1 MFSLEPTV
9 ISIDFG
15 KLVLDEMPGG
25 AVLTKSD
32 GMVVYWNKGAQSIF
46 GYTAAEALQS
56 KFSELVGAPD
66 HLWKIG
72 QSLKDALEAGAS
84 VSETLCRKKNGTLI
98 HINISCKAMALE
110 QRQNRYVLI
119 NSTDITPLKA
129 LRDTKLIEA
138 KFGNLLDS
146 IPDGILIVNS
156 TGRIVLVNTQ
166 AEKLFGYQSGELG
179 GKPVEILL
187 PPRKRHLYAGER
199 ADYFTHPHT
208 QRLGVGRELY
218 GFRKDGTEFPVEVSL
233 SPIETDDAMFSMS
246 SVRDVSERK
255 KAEQK
260 FRGLL
265 EAAPDAIVIVNRNG
279 EIVLVNS
286 QTEKLFGYE
295 REQMLGKKMEML
307 IPPRYRSKHPGF
319 REDFF
324 HAPRPRPMGIG
335 LELYGLRCDGSEFP
349 VEISLSP
356 IETEEGILVSSAIR
370 DVTERKRTKEIQT
383 QLRRD
388 LTEREIA
395 EKALFEEKERLRVT
409 LSCIGEAVITTDT
422 EGRVTY
428 LNPVAEAM
436 AGRSSDETRG
446 FLLQDVFQIV
456 DAETNEVAPSPVEQ
470 VLRDKETVTLNSH
483 ALLIRRNGEAFP
495 IEDSAAPLRDQ
506 NGAIIGAVLVFRDVS
521 HAQKMAM
528 EMRYQATHDA
538 LTGLI
543 NRREFERRLKQ
554 ALDGGKQADG
564 EHTLLYLDLD
574 QFKIVNDTCGH
585 LAGDELLKQLTSLLQ
600 AKLRKED
607 TLARLGG
614 DEFGVLLEN
623 CPRAP
628 ALRVAEVLRQ
638 TVHEFRFVWKERV
651 FSLGVSIGLITFSS
665 GGQTFSDVLRMAD
678 TACFLAKDNGRNRI
692 QIYASGDKN
701 LEKRRGEM
709 GWVER
714 LHKALDEQRFVLYSQ
729 KILPLSP
736 TRTESDHYEILLRM
750 KGENG
755 ELIPPMAFI
764 PAAER
769 YGLMPQ
775 IDRWVITTAFS
786 QYALR
791 HPHWS
796 AGDLCTINLS
806 GASIGDE
813 HLYDFVVEQ
822 FNRHGTPPAGIC
834 FEITE
839 TAAIANLTQAAALI
853 RKLKDLG
860 CRFSLDDFGSGMSSF
875 TYLKHL
881 SVDYLK
887 IDGMF
892 IKNMAKD
899 AIDRAMVE
907 AINNIGHVMGIATI
921 AEWVE
926 DESFLEALRRIGV
939 DYAQGYAIE
948 KPCPAM
954 GPCH

>member
-1 MFSLEPTV
+1 MEQKVIPT
-9 ISIDFG
+9 DFG

-25 AVLTKSD
+25 AIVTTID
-32 GMVVYWNKGAQSIF
+32 GVVVYWNKGAQSIF
-46 GYTAAEALQS
+46 GYTAAEALQ
-56 KFSELVGAPD
+56 KRLTELIGAPD
-66 HLWKIG
+66 HQSKIN
-72 QSLKDALEAGAS
+72 QSLRNTHEARAS
-84 VSETLCRKKNGTLI
+84 AGEILCRKKDGLLI
-98 HINISCKAMALE
+98 HVNMSCKVLSQD
-110 QRQNRYVLI
+110 QRQDGYVLI
-119 NSTDITPLKA
+119 TSTDITNIKA
-129 LRDTKLIEA
+129 LRDAKLINT

-146 IPDGILIVNS
+146 IPDGIVIVNS

-166 AEKLFGYQSGELG
+166 AEKLFGYSADELRG
-179 GKPVEILL
+179 QPVEMLL
-187 PPRKRHLYAGER
+187 PPRKRGLYVGER
-199 ADYFTHPHT
+199 AAYFTHPHI
-208 QRLGVGRELY
+208 RMVGADWELY
-218 GFRKDGTEFPVEVSL
+218 GFRKDGTEFPVEISL
-233 SPIETDDAMFSMS
+233 SPIETDEGRFSIS
-246 SVRDVSERK
+246 AIRDISDRK

-286 QTEKLFGYE
+286 QTEKLFDYQ
-295 REQMLGKKMEML
+295 REQLLGKKMEIL

-324 HAPRPRPMGIG
+324 HAPRTRPMGIG
-335 LELYGLRCDGSEFP
+335 LELYGLRRDGSEFP

-370 DVTERKRTKEIQT
+370 DITERKRTKEIQT
-383 QLRRD
+383 QLKRD

-395 EKALFEEKERLRVT
+395 EKALFEEKELLRVT
-409 LSCIGEAVITTDT
+409 LSCIGDAVITTDT
-422 EGRVTY
+422 EGSVTY

-436 AGRSSDETRG
+436 AGCSSDDAKG
-446 FLLQDVFQIV
+446 LPLQDVFQIV
-456 DAETNEVAPSPVEQ
+456 NAETNEPAFNPVEK
-470 VLRDKETVTLNSH
+470 VLRNKETVSLNSH
-483 ALLIRRNGEAFP
+483 ALLIQRNGEAFP
-495 IEDSAAPLRDQ
+495 IEDSAAPIRDQ
-506 NGAIIGAVLVFRDVS
+506 NGSIVGVVLVFRDVS

-543 NRREFERRLKQ
+543 NRHEFERRLKQ
-554 ALDGGKQADG
+554 VLERDEGAG

-585 LAGDELLKQLTSLLQ
+585 LAGDELLKQLTGLLQ
-600 AKLRKED
+600 AKLRKND

-614 DEFGVLLEN
+614 DEFGLLLEK
-623 CPRAP
+623 CSSGP
-628 ALRVAEVLRQ
+628 ALRLAEVLRQ
-638 TVHEFRFVWKERV
+638 TVQEFRFVWEERV
-651 FSLGVSIGLITFSS
+651 FSLGISIGLVTFSS
-665 GGQTFSDVLRMAD
+665 GEQTFSDVLRMAD
-678 TACFLAKDNGRNRI
+678 TACFLAKDNGRNRV
-692 QIYASGDKN
+692 QLYSSDDKN

-714 LHKALDEQRFVLYSQ
+714 LHKALDKQRFVLYSQ
-729 KILPLSP
+729 RIMPLSGSS
-736 TRTESDHYEILLRM
+736 TNSNHYEILLRM

-775 IDRWVITTAFS
+775 IDRWVISNAFA
-786 QYALR
+786 QYASS
-791 HPHWS
+791 HPS
-796 AGDLCTINLS
+796 DRTKDTCTINLS
-806 GASIGDE
+806 GASICDE

-822 FNRHGTPPAGIC
+822 FKQSQVDPAGIC

-839 TAAIANLTQAAALI
+839 TAAIANLTQAVALI
-853 RKLKDLG
+853 RKLKGLG

-881 SVDYLK
+881 CVDYLK
-887 IDGMF
+887 IDGAF
-892 IKNMAKD
+892 IKGMISD
-899 AIDRAMVE
+899 PIDHAMVE
-907 AINNIGHVMGIATI
+907 AINHIGHVMKIQTI

-948 KPCPAM
+948 EPRPAITL
-954 GPCH
+954 CH

>member
-1 MFSLEPTV
+1 MESTV
-9 ISIDFG
+9 IPTDFG

-25 AVLTKSD
+25 AIVTTGD
-32 GMVVYWNKGAQSIF
+32 GVVVYWNKGAQSIF
-46 GYTAAEALQS
+46 GYTVAEALQRRLT
-56 KFSELVGAPD
+56 ELVGAPD
-66 HLWKIG
+66 HRPKIN
-72 QSLKDALEAGAS
+72 QSLRNTHETRAS
-84 VSETLCRKKNGTLI
+84 VDEILCRKKDGSLLYVSM
-98 HINISCKAMALE
+98 SCKVLSQD
-110 QRQNRYVLI
+110 QRQDGYVLI
-119 NSTDITPLKA
+119 TSTNITHIKA
-129 LRDTKLIEA
+129 LRDAKLINT

-146 IPDGILIVNS
+146 IPDGIVIVNS

-166 AEKLFGYQSGELG
+166 TEKLFGYSAHELCG
-179 GKPVEILL
+179 QPVEMLL
-187 PPRKRHLYAGER
+187 PPRKRGLHSGER
-199 ADYFTHPHT
+199 AAYFTHPHSRT
-208 QRLGVGRELY
+208 LVADWELY
-218 GFRKDGTEFPVEVSL
+218 GFRKDGTEFPVEISL
-233 SPIETDDAMFSMS
+233 SPIETDEGRFSIS
-246 SVRDVSERK
+246 AIRDISDRK

-286 QTEKLFGYE
+286 QTEKLFDYQ
-295 REQMLGKKMEML
+295 REQLLGKKMEML

-324 HAPRPRPMGIG
+324 RAPRTRPMGIG
-335 LELYGLRCDGSEFP
+335 LELYGLRRDGTEFP

-356 IETEEGILVSSAIR
+356 LETEEGILVSSAIR
-370 DVTERKRTKEIQT
+370 DITERKRTKEIQT

-395 EKALFEEKERLRVT
+395 EKALFEEKELLRVT
-409 LSCIGEAVITTDT
+409 LSCIGDAVITTDT
-422 EGRVTY
+422 EGSVTY

-436 AGRSSDETRG
+436 AGCSSDDAKG
-446 FLLQDVFQIV
+446 LPLQDVFQIIH
-456 DAETNEVAPSPVEQ
+456 AETNELASSPAER
-470 VLRDKETVTLNSH
+470 VLRNKETVSLNSH
-483 ALLIRRNGEAFP
+483 ALLIRRDGQTFP
-495 IEDSAAPLRDQ
+495 IEDSAAPIRDQ
-506 NGAIIGAVLVFRDVS
+506 NGSIIGVVLVFRDVS

-543 NRREFERRLKQ
+543 NRHEFERRLKQ
-554 ALDGGKQADG
+554 VLERDKGAD

-600 AKLRKED
+600 AKLRKDD

-614 DEFGVLLEN
+614 DEFGLLLER
-623 CPRAP
+623 CPRGSAF
-628 ALRVAEVLRQ
+628 RVAEVLRQ
-638 TVHEFRFVWKERV
+638 TVQEFRFVWEERI
-651 FSLGVSIGLITFSS
+651 FSLGISIGLATFS
-665 GGQTFSDVLRMAD
+665 GGEQTFSDVLRMAD
-678 TACFLAKDNGRNRI
+678 TACFLAKDKGRNRV
-692 QIYASGDKN
+692 QLYASDDKN

-714 LHKALDEQRFVLYSQ
+714 LHKALDKQRFVLYSQ
-729 KILPLSP
+729 KILPLSAP
-736 TRTESDHYEILLRM
+736 SSTSHYEILLRM

-755 ELIPPMAFI
+755 ELVPPMAFI

-775 IDRWVITTAFS
+775 LDRWVITNAFA
-786 QYALR
+786 QYAS
-791 HPHWS
+791 HPS
-796 AGDLCTINLS
+796 RGIKDTCTINLS
-806 GASIGDE
+806 GASICDE
-813 HLYDFVVEQ
+813 HLYDFVVDQ
-822 FNRHGTPPAGIC
+822 FKQSQIDPAGIC

-839 TAAIANLTQAAALI
+839 TVAIANLTQAATLI
-853 RKLKDLG
+853 RKLKELG

-881 SVDYLK
+881 LVDYLK
-887 IDGMF
+887 IDGAF
-892 IKNMAKD
+892 IKGMLSD
-899 AIDRAMVE
+899 PIDHAMVE
-907 AINNIGHVMGIATI
+907 AINHIGHVMKIQTI

-926 DESFLEALRRIGV
+926 EESFLEALRKIGV

-948 KPCPAM
+948 EPRPAITL
-954 GPCH
+954 CH

>member
-1 MFSLEPTV
+1 MEPKV
-9 ISIDFG
+9 IQMGLG
-15 KLVLDEMPGG
+15 KLVLDEMLGG
-25 AVLTKSD
+25 AVVTTFD
-32 GMVVYWNKGAQSIF
+32 GVIVYWNKGAQSLF
-46 GYTAAEALQS
+46 GYTVEEALQS
-56 KFSELVGAPD
+56 RLSELVGAAD
-66 HLWKIG
+66 HQWKIG
-72 QSLKDALEAGAS
+72 QSLKEALGEGTS
-84 VSETLCRKKNGTLI
+84 VGETLCRRKNGALI
-98 HINISCKAMALE
+98 HINISCKAVRLE
-110 QRQNRYVLI
+110 QRQDRYVLI
-119 NSTDITPLKA
+119 NSTDITHIKA
-129 LRDTKLIEA
+129 LRDAKLIEA

-146 IPDGILIVNS
+146 IPDGIVIVNS
-156 TGRIVLVNTQ
+156 TGRIALVNTQ
-166 AEKLFGYQSGELG
+166 AEKLFGYQSRELRG
-179 GKPVEILL
+179 QPAETLL
-187 PPRKRHLYAGER
+187 PPRKRHLYAAER
-199 ADYFTHPHT
+199 ADYFTNPQP
-208 QRLGVGRELY
+208 QRLGAGSELY
-218 GFRKDGTEFPVEVSL
+218 GFRKDGTEFPVEASL
-233 SPIETDDAMFSMS
+233 SPIETDEGTFSMS
-246 SVRDVSERK
+246 SVRDISERK

-265 EAAPDAIVIVNRNG
+265 EAAPDAIVIVNCKG

-295 REQMLGKKMEML
+295 REQLLGNKMEIL
-307 IPPRYRSKHPGF
+307 IPQRYHSKHPGF
-319 REDFF
+319 RKNFF
-324 HAPRPRPMGIG
+324 HAPRTRPMGIG
-335 LELYGLRCDGSEFP
+335 LELYGLRHDGTEFP

-370 DVTERKRTKEIQT
+370 DVTERKRTKEIQS

-409 LSCIGEAVITTDT
+409 LSCIGDAVITTDT

-428 LNPVAEAM
+428 LNPVAETM
-436 AGRSSDETRG
+436 AGQSSDEAKG
-446 FLLQDVFQIV
+446 FLLQDVFQII
-456 DAETNEVAPSPVEQ
+456 DAETNEAAPSPAER
-470 VLRDKETVTLNSH
+470 VLRDKEIISLNSH
-483 ALLIRRNGEAFP
+483 ALLIRRNGQTFP
-495 IEDSAAPLRDQ
+495 IEDSAAPIRDQ
-506 NGAIIGAVLVFRDVS
+506 SGAIIGAVLVFRDVS

-543 NRREFERRLKQ
+543 NRHEFERRLKQ
-554 ALDGGKQADG
+554 ALDGEEQADS

-585 LAGDELLKQLTSLLQ
+585 LAGDELLKQLTSLLRL
-600 AKLRKED
+600 KLRKGD

-623 CPRAP
+623 CPRGP
-628 ALRVAEVLRQ
+628 AHRVAELLRQ
-638 TVHEFRFVWKERV
+638 TVSEFRFVWEGRV
-651 FSLGVSIGLITFSS
+651 FPLGVSIGLVTFTS
-665 GGQTFSDVLRMAD
+665 GAQTFSDVLRMAD
-678 TACFLAKDNGRNRI
+678 AACFLAKDSGRNRV
-692 QIYASGDKN
+692 QLYTAEDEG

-729 KILPLSP
+729 KILALSP
-736 TRTESDHYEILLRM
+736 ARAKSAHYELLLRM

-755 ELIPPMAFI
+755 LLIPPMAFI

-775 IDRWVITTAFS
+775 LDRWVIAAAFS
-786 QYALR
+786 QFALR
-791 HPHWS
+791 HPKWN

-806 GASIGDE
+806 GTSICDE

-822 FNRHGTPPAGIC
+822 FHRYGTPSAGIC

-839 TAAIANLTQAAALI
+839 TAAIANLAHAATLI
-853 RKLKDLG
+853 RKLKNLG

-881 SVDYLK
+881 PVDYLK
-887 IDGMF
+887 IDGAF
-892 IKNMAKD
+892 IKNMVND
-899 AIDRAMVE
+899 AIDHAMVE
-907 AINNIGHVMGIATI
+907 AINNIGHVMGLETI
-921 AEWVE
+921 AESVE
-926 DESFLEALRRIGV
+926 NRSILQALQKMHI

-948 KPCPAM
+948 KPRLVM
-954 GPCH
+954 GPL

>member
-1 MFSLEPTV
+1 MEPKV
-9 ISIDFG
+9 IATDFG

-25 AVLTKSD
+25 AIVTTAE
-32 GMVVYWNKGAQSIF
+32 GVVVYWNKGAQSIF
-46 GYTAAEALQS
+46 GHTVAEALQRRLT
-56 KFSELVGAPD
+56 ELVGAPD
-66 HLWKIG
+66 HRSKIN
-72 QSLKDALEAGAS
+72 QSLRNTHEARAS
-84 VSETLCRKKNGTLI
+84 VDEILCRKKDGLLVYVNMSFKVL
-98 HINISCKAMALE
+98 SQD
-110 QRQNRYVLI
+110 QRQDGYVLI
-119 NSTDITPLKA
+119 TSTDITHIKA
-129 LRDTKLIEA
+129 LRDAKLINT

-146 IPDGILIVNS
+146 IPDGIVIVNS
-156 TGRIVLVNTQ
+156 TGRIVLINTQ
-166 AEKLFGYQSGELG
+166 TEKLFGYSADELRG
-179 GKPVEILL
+179 QPVEMLL
-187 PPRKRHLYAGER
+187 PPRKRGLHSGER
-199 ADYFTHPHT
+199 TAYFTHPHI
-208 QRLGVGRELY
+208 RMVAADWELY
-218 GFRKDGTEFPVEVSL
+218 GFRKDGPEFPVEISL
-233 SPIETDDAMFSMS
+233 SPIETDEGRFSIS
-246 SVRDVSERK
+246 AIRDISDRK

-286 QTEKLFGYE
+286 QTEKLFDYQ
-295 REQMLGKKMEML
+295 REQLLGKKMEML

-324 HAPRPRPMGIG
+324 RAPRTRPMGIG
-335 LELYGLRCDGSEFP
+335 LELYGLRRDGTEFP

-370 DVTERKRTKEIQT
+370 DITERKRTKEIQT

-395 EKALFEEKERLRVT
+395 EKALFEEKELLRVT
-409 LSCIGEAVITTDT
+409 LSCIGDAVITTDT
-422 EGRVTY
+422 EGSVTY

-436 AGRSSDETRG
+436 AGCSSDDAKG
-446 FLLQDVFQIV
+446 LPLQDVFQIIH
-456 DAETNEVAPSPVEQ
+456 AETNELASSPAER
-470 VLRDKETVTLNSH
+470 VLRNKETVSLNSH
-483 ALLIRRNGEAFP
+483 ALLIRRDGQTFP
-495 IEDSAAPLRDQ
+495 IEDSAAPIRDQ
-506 NGAIIGAVLVFRDVS
+506 NGSIIGVVLVFRDVS

-543 NRREFERRLKQ
+543 NRHEFERRLKQ
-554 ALDGGKQADG
+554 VLEHDKGAD

-600 AKLRKED
+600 AKLRKDD

-614 DEFGVLLEN
+614 DEFGLLLER
-623 CPRAP
+623 CPRGSAF
-628 ALRVAEVLRQ
+628 RVAEVLRQ
-638 TVHEFRFVWKERV
+638 TVQEFRFVWEERV
-651 FSLGVSIGLITFSS
+651 FSLGISIGLATFSS
-665 GGQTFSDVLRMAD
+665 GEQTFSDVLRMAD
-678 TACFLAKDNGRNRI
+678 TACFLAKDKGRNRV
-692 QIYASGDKN
+692 QLYASDDKN

-714 LHKALDEQRFVLYSQ
+714 LHKALDKQRFVLYSQ
-729 KILPLSP
+729 KILPLSAP
-736 TRTESDHYEILLRM
+736 SSANHYEILLRM

-755 ELIPPMAFI
+755 ELVPPMAFI

-775 IDRWVITTAFS
+775 LDRWVITNAFA
-786 QYALR
+786 QYASYR
-791 HPHWS
+791 S
-796 AGDLCTINLS
+796 QGTKDTCTINLS
-806 GASIGDE
+806 GASICDE
-813 HLYDFVVEQ
+813 HLYDFVVDQ
-822 FNRHGTPPAGIC
+822 LKQSQVDPAGIC

-839 TAAIANLTQAAALI
+839 TVAIANLTQAAALI
-853 RKLKDLG
+853 RKLKELG

-881 SVDYLK
+881 LVDYLK
-887 IDGMF
+887 IDGAF
-892 IKNMAKD
+892 IKGMLSD
-899 AIDRAMVE
+899 PIDHAMVE
-907 AINNIGHVMGIATI
+907 AINHIGHVMKIQTI

-926 DESFLEALRRIGV
+926 EESFLEALRKIGV

-948 KPCPAM
+948 EPRPITL
-954 GPCH
+954 CH